1 MMEVHSFN
9 FSKSGNNPEET
20 EDSLSINLEK
30 LKFAIA
36 DGASDSI
43 FSGQWAFALT
53 NEFVNNNGDEKI
65 KNDIGQFIQDSRKM
79 WYESINWKGLK
90 WNVKNKAVRGAYSTF
105 LGISTEF
112 GSMESLIVHAIGDSC
127 IFIFDEGKMKSFPLN
142 SPDQFG
148 IHPSLVWSGYG
159 FPLNNKPFE
168 QKLNIKQ
175 EKFKIIKG
183 NEIILATDAM
193 SKFIMEAGEDSFGLL
208 WDHYNDRTFFD
219 DMRNENTIKNDD
231 LSAILISF

>member
-1 MMEVHSFN
+1 MEVHSFN
-9 FSKSGNNPEET
+9 FSKAGNKPEET

-43 FSGQWAFALT
+43 FSGQWASSLT
-53 NEFVNNNGDEKI
+53 NEFVNNDGDVKI
-65 KNDIGQFIQDSRKM
+65 QNDVSQFIKDSRER

-90 WNVKNKAVRGAYSTF
+90 WNVKNKAVRGAYATF
-105 LGISTEF
+105 LGMSTEA
-112 GSMESLIVHAIGDSC
+112 GSKDDFIVQAVGDSC
-127 IFIFDEGKMKSFPLN
+127 MFIFEDGLMRSFPLD
-142 SPDQFG
+142 SPEQFG
-148 IHPSLVWSGYG
+148 LHPNLIWSGYG

-168 QKLNIKQ
+168 QKLVFKKQ
-175 EKFKIIKG
+175 KFSVKKG
-183 NEIILATDAM
+183 SEIILATDAM

-208 WDHYNDRTFFD
+208 WDHYDDRNFFD
-219 DMRNENTIKNDD
+219 NMRNDNTIKNDD

>member
-1 MMEVHSFN
+1 MEVRSFN
-9 FSKSGNNPEET
+9 FSKAGNRSEET
-20 EDSLSINLEK
+20 EDALSFNLEK

-43 FSGQWAFALT
+43 FSGQWASSLS
-53 NEFVNNNGDEKI
+53 NEFVNFGGDDKI
-65 KNDIGQFIQDSRKM
+65 KNDIGQFIRDSRKV

-105 LGISTEF
+105 LGMRRED
-112 GSMESLIVHAIGDSC
+112 GSMENFTVHAIGDSC
-127 IFIFDEGKMKSFPLN
+127 IFIFEEGMMKSFPLN

-159 FPLNNKPFE
+159 FPLNNKPFD
-168 QKLNIKQ
+168 QKLNIKT
-175 EKFKIIKG
+175 EKFKVKKG
-183 NEIILATDAM
+183 SEIILATDAM
-193 SKFIMEAGEDSFGLL
+193 SKFIMETGEDSFGVL
-208 WDHYNDRTFFD
+208 WDHYDDRKFFD
-219 DMRNENTIKNDD
+219 DSRNGNIIKNDD